1 MATKRGSKKKSSPKA
16 TRRVK
21 DLTPKKGVKAGTTR
35 SNQGWGTWEINPTPI
50 LKGQG

>member
-1 MATKRGSKKKSSPKA
+1 MAIKRASKKKSSPKDKRA
-16 TRRVK
+16 VQ

-35 SNQGWGTWEINPTPI
+35 SNQGWGAWEINPTPI